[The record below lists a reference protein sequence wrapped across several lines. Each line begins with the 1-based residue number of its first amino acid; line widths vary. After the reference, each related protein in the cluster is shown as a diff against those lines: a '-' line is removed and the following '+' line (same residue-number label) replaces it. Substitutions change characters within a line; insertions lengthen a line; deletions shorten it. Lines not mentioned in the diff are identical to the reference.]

1 MKFFSIFLL
10 VWATFIN
17 CITFFSFSIIAIRAD
32 EIWADNIPNS
42 IRFYER
48 QFYKGN
54 YWTFDENGNWTSS
67 RKTRMKDP
75 YRNFHPRSIRTFCKG
90 SCHWKICP
98 MRRRNFRKL
107 KRKLR
112 CKKLKSN
119 TEIESLRSWGWSDEA
134 LGYAANFSEKRK
146 VIKKIKRKKKTD
158 KNIRQ
163 STTSLP
169 PIDVLSAKDNSSL
182 TDVTMLSNSS
192 IDLNDDFI
200 TNITVYKGNFLIML
214 SGQDKVYH

>member
-1 MKFFSIFLL
+1 MKLIFDLL
-10 VWATFIN
+10 AWAAFIYCN
-17 CITFFSFSIIAIRAD
+17 TLFYFSIIAIRAD
-32 EIWADNIPNS
+32 EIWADNINNS

-54 YWTFDENGNWTSS
+54 YWTFNENGNWTSS

-75 YRNFHPRSIRTFCKG
+75 YRNFYPRSIRTFCKG
-90 SCHWKICP
+90 SCHWKICS

-107 KRKLR
+107 KRKLK
-112 CKKLKSN
+112 CKKVWGN
-119 TEIESLRSWGWSDEA
+119 TEMDSLRSWGWSDEA
-134 LGYAANFSEKRK
+134 LGYAASLSEKRK

-158 KNIRQ
+158 KTIRQ

-169 PIDVLSAKDNSSL
+169 PMDVLSAKDNFSL

-192 IDLNDDFI
+192 IDLHDGFI